1 MIPRA
6 EGGWGRGGWEV
17 LLMSTGSFW
26 EDKNILFFFFGQNI
40 LKLDGGSGGCIAL

>member
-6 EGGWGRGGWEV
+6 EGGGWGRCGWEV
-17 LLMSTGSFW
+17 LLMSTGFFLGGQ
-26 EDKNILFFFFGQNI
+26 KCFFFGQNI